1 MAWLERNID
10 VRIDP
15 RQLLPNARSVIVV
28 ADRYDGAPD
37 VVLPPRSGRIA
48 RYARGRDY
56 HTHMKRRLHQVSDR
70 LQATHPEETFRA
82 CVDTAPI
89 LEREVAAGAGLGGI
103 GKHTLLIEPSVGSWL
118 LLGEIVTTLAI
129 EPTGSGETIDP
140 CGTCTRCID
149 ACPTDAITPWSV
161 DASRCISYLTI
172 EHRTDID
179 PSFHSDMGDWL
190 FGCDI
195 CQEVCPH
202 NQPTTLTSSTPT
214 HEAYAARTAGRDQSG
229 ASFDVR
235 EVLDW
240 TEEDR
245 RRAFTT
251 SSMKRAKL
259 DMIRRN
265 AIIVAGNYL
274 REHED
279 VDLSRRLNEIA
290 CDEAEPSLVRQA
302 AIEIVGSA

>member
-1 MAWLERNID
+1 M
-10 VRIDP
+10 
-15 RQLLPNARSVIVV
+15 
-28 ADRYDGAPD
+28 
-37 VVLPPRSGRIA
+37 
-48 RYARGRDY
+48 
-56 HTHMKRRLHQVSDR
+56 SDR

-179 PSFHSDMGDWL
+179 SSFHSDKDWL
-190 FGCDI
+190 FGCDV

-202 NQPTTLTSSTPT
+202 QPTTDQLTPT

-229 ASFDVR
+229 ASLMFAR
-235 EVLDW
+235 CW
-240 TEEDR
+240 TGR
-245 RRAFTT
+245 RRT
-251 SSMKRAKL
+251 
-259 DMIRRN
+259 
-265 AIIVAGNYL
+265 AGW
-274 REHED
+274 R
-279 VDLSRRLNEIA
+279 SRPPR
-290 CDEAEPSLVRQA
+290 
-302 AIEIVGSA
+302 